1 MYDDRATALSS
12 QAFRERRLW
21 RSMRRTTDPQRS
33 TRRIRNSYREKYRT
47 IVKERSWSQA
57 IRTSEFLRVRV
68 IAVRNVDKS
77 KVIRSLVSTP
87 RWTLCRPSCRLS
99 LPTSL
104 SRWRL
109 LPPKPLEKW
118 PTNEDVAVQVGFISD
133 WKQCGSHCFVT
144 HDAAVCKNVETLWYR
159 LKTKERSTM
168 MASTPKSDKHG
179 GKFPTINV
187 LPSLTCETRVCIFW
201 QTKTAQPYFTSP
213 HVPSHPH
220 LLSIEDFTS
229 KDNCFSR
236 SRFKILFQL
245 NRKRPYKLNRYLL
258 YPYRLFRSS
267 FKQRILKESSRLLFK
282 NALLSGQTS
291 KTYVLSLRANLL
303 SSIFFQISS
312 NYIRNHGWYLL
323 HSFQDGSSLI
333 NIFFTY
339 SFSLFLP
346 LFFLPVT
353 TNRRY
358 YRRIGGLIHERIT
371 LTDVAYQSWYAFW
384 STRDFMCVCVRKS
397 SIKCW
402 ITY

>member
-47 IVKERSWSQA
+47 IVNEESRSQA

-77 KVIRSLVSTP
+77 KVTRSLVSTP

-99 LPTSL
+99 LSTSL

-159 LKTKERSTM
+159 LNTKERSTM

-179 GKFPTINV
+179 GKF
-187 LPSLTCETRVCIFW
+187 SLRSTFYLLLRAKLAYVSFDRRRRRN
-201 QTKTAQPYFTSP
+201 PTSP
-213 HVPSHPH
+213 PP
-220 LLSIEDFTS
+220 TS
-229 KDNCFSR
+229 PRIPIYLASKTLRQRITASLDR
-236 SRFKILFQL
+236 DPILFSDW
-245 NRKRPYKLNRYLL
+245 NG
-258 YPYRLFRSS
+258 
-267 FKQRILKESSRLLFK
+267 
-282 NALLSGQTS
+282 NAL
-291 KTYVLSLRANLL
+291 
-303 SSIFFQISS
+303 
-312 NYIRNHGWYLL
+312 
-323 HSFQDGSSLI
+323 I
-333 NIFFTY
+333 N
-339 SFSLFLP
+339 
-346 LFFLPVT
+346 
-353 TNRRY
+353 
-358 YRRIGGLIHERIT
+358 
-371 LTDVAYQSWYAFW
+371 
-384 STRDFMCVCVRKS
+384 
-397 SIKCW
+397 
-402 ITY
+402 

>member
-267 FKQRILKESSRLLFK
+267 FKQRILKESSDYYLRTPFFLVKRQKHMFFPCELIYYRAYSSKYLRIIFAIMADTCYIVFK
-282 NALLSGQTS
+282 MDHPWLIF
-291 KTYVLSLRANLL
+291 SLRTL
-303 SSIFFQISS
+303 
-312 NYIRNHGWYLL
+312 Y
-323 HSFQDGSSLI
+323 
-333 NIFFTY
+333 
-339 SFSLFLP
+339 
-346 LFFLPVT
+346 LFFFPFFF
-353 TNRRY
+353 Y
-358 YRRIGGLIHERIT
+358 QWRRIGDIIGG
-371 LTDVAYQSWYAFW
+371 
-384 STRDFMCVCVRKS
+384 
-397 SIKCW
+397 
-402 ITY
+402 